1 MKKIM
6 FAIVGMAM
14 ILATSVSSFASQAS
28 VNVDKDASVSVSMT
42 ADHEHKPCH
51 ASKSNGNRCDCRD
64 CCGNNW
70 GNYYCTRCGHSV
82 EKHY

>member
-6 FAIVGMAM
+6 FAIV
-14 ILATSVSSFASQAS
+14 ATVMVFAISTSSFASKAS
-28 VNVDKDASVSVSMT
+28 VTTENGVTVSMT

-70 GNYYCTRCGHSV
+70 GNTYCTRCGHSV